1 MYHPMEATSF
11 DVPGLEDMPLED
23 IPFLCGYAAYG
34 TYHLYPYP
42 FLIEKKNNHPIY
54 IYMLILFGVISFK
67 HSHFHPSY
75 MT

>member
-34 TYHLYPYP
+34 TYHLYP
-42 FLIEKKNNHPIY
+42 FLIEKKIIILYIY
-54 IYMLILFGVISFK
+54 IHVNPIWCHQLQA
-67 HSHFHPSY
+67 
-75 MT
+75 